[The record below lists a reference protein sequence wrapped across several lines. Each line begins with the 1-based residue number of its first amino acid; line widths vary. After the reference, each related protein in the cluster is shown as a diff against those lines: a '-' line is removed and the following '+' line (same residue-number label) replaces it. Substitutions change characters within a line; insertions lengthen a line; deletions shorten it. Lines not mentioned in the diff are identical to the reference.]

1 MLNAVSVR
9 SIYGQTLL
17 YDWAEG
23 EKINAL
29 LYLNRK
35 FNEEICVNS
44 GLFSSNRGFILRVHE
59 RILTFDYIQIVMYVS
74 FRHMFLKNCN
84 CFGFTVQN
92 IERLEFEILIILTD
106 PKAFLLNNYRS
117 LC

>member
-35 FNEEICVNS
+35 SNEEICVNS
-44 GLFSSNRGFILRVHE
+44 GLFSSNRGFILIEHE
-59 RILTFDYIQIVMYVS
+59 HSIDI
-74 FRHMFLKNCN
+74 
-84 CFGFTVQN
+84 
-92 IERLEFEILIILTD
+92 
-106 PKAFLLNNYRS
+106 
-117 LC
+117 